1 MIVMNLSIPIADE
14 YCDETDNDCDDQVDE
29 EDAVDQSVFYLD
41 EDGDGSGVVDFI
53 KSPALYQMAMPKTPM
68 IAMIQIHF

>member
-1 MIVMNLSIPIADE
+1 MEIEGYVFNDQDCDDSNDFVNPTADE
-14 YCDETDNDCDDQVDE
+14 YCDEVDNDCDDQVDE

-53 KSPALYQMAMPKTPM
+53 KSLSLYQMK
-68 IAMIQIHF
+68 I